1 MIDGTELANV
11 DALASEVQ
19 DAVTA
24 AEALATAMDGLKV
37 WASTL
42 PDRWAGSGWSTERLD
57 AALVDISA
65 AVTGLTTPD
74 QVLEQLRAIAADLT
88 EARAVGEAAAQA
100 RATGDLDRFAT
111 ESASSPATA
120 TAGDLAARIR
130 AAYRELSAQTGSP
143 WIGLVA
149 LRSHLAD
156 VPRDQLDRAL
166 QLLSREPGVH
176 VQAQANQQALTA
188 ADREAA
194 VTFGDSARHMLKVE
208 SPPGRSRRA
217 RH

>member
-1 MIDGTELANV
+1 MVETELTDV

-37 WASTL
+37 WASAL
-42 PDRWAGSGWSTERLD
+42 PDRWAGSGWSTASLD
-57 AALVDISA
+57 AALGDVSA

-74 QVLEQLRAIAADLT
+74 QVLEQLRAIAAELAK
-88 EARAVGEAAAQA
+88 ARAVGEAAEQA

-111 ESASSPATA
+111 EPAASSPATA

-130 AAYRELSAQTGSP
+130 AAYRDLSAESGSP
-143 WIGLVA
+143 WVGLVA
-149 LRSHLAD
+149 LRSHLTD

-176 VQAQANQQALTA
+176 VQAEANQQTLTD

-208 SPPGRSRRA
+208 SPGRSHRA